1 MKHPNREPVD
11 DSGHGLDAG
20 QQNTSR
26 TRTSLP
32 LVTRQP
38 FTPRADRSGTVPMGS
53 ITTTEV
59 CNLTCVMCH
68 FNGPNAVKKGKT
80 LPPALVEKTVD
91 QLSPGQ
97 EIWFAATGEFF
108 MDPNALDHLRAAS
121 RRGLKPCVL
130 SHGQLFTPQLL
141 DEVLEAGVRLIR
153 MSADS
158 TDPEQFRRIRRGGE
172 LQRILDACQYL
183 RERKVQYPDLRVE
196 INCTLFKNTFPK
208 QQEMVDF
215 WRGKVDQVNF
225 NAEYYDTWRY
235 RNLFFDPTERN
246 DCKVQLY
253 VLPSG
258 RIAPCCAMMVHAHDH
273 DVSWLPHVAE
283 VSLDEAYRRLSDLYE
298 DPTSPLG
305 KLCQTCDWWIM
316 WTPPVDGTTPYARSV
331 SLDDPRPPEAE
342 PPSLWSRAVARVV
355 GR

>member
-1 MKHPNREPVD
+1 MNHTRAEPVD
-11 DSGHGLDAG
+11 DSRLRLSSG
-20 QQNTSR
+20 QQNT
-26 TRTSLP
+26 TGVPNSLL

-38 FTPRADRSGTVPMGS
+38 FTPKAERNRTVPMGS
-53 ITTTEV
+53 ITATEV

-80 LPPALVEKTVD
+80 LAPALVEKTLD
-91 QLSPGQ
+91 QLAPGQ

-121 RRGLKPCVL
+121 RRGMKPCVL

-141 DEVLEAGVRLIR
+141 DQVLEAGVRLIR

-158 TDPEQFRRIRRGGE
+158 TDPDQFRKIRRGGE
-172 LQRILDACQYL
+172 LHRILDACQYL
-183 RERKVQYPDLRVE
+183 REQKTRYPGLRIE

-208 QQEMVDF
+208 QQEMIDF

-225 NAEYYDTWRY
+225 NAEYHDTWRY
-235 RNLFFDPTERN
+235 RNTFFNPEKRN
-246 DCKVQLY
+246 DCKIQLY

-283 VSLDEAYRRLSDLYE
+283 VSLEEAYRRLSDLYE
-298 DPTSPLG
+298 DSSSPLA

-316 WTPPVDGTTPYARSV
+316 WTPPENGATPYLRCV
-331 SLDDPRPPEAE
+331 PLDDPHPPPPKPRP
-342 PPSLWSRAVARVV
+342 LWKRAVIRLV